1 MDRRRATASNARS
14 PLRFGSRIR
23 YSKLTHEEIRVCGSE
38 AYSLWSQV
46 RITSP
51 GEQPMSAV
59 ISTENDLYRRYRTV
73 ENVPV
78 AYVDVGEGDPILFL
92 HGNPTPSY
100 LWRHVIPYALP
111 FGRCLAPDYPGMGN
125 SGPAPDGR
133 YRFFD
138 QRRYLDAWLDA

>member
-1 MDRRRATASNARS
+1 
-14 PLRFGSRIR
+14 
-23 YSKLTHEEIRVCGSE
+23 
-38 AYSLWSQV
+38 
-46 RITSP
+46 
-51 GEQPMSAV
+51 MSAV

-73 ENVPV
+73 ENVPI

-100 LWRHVIPYALP
+100 IWRHIIPYALP

-138 QRRYLDAWLDA
+138 QRRYLDAWLDAMDLHQNIILVLHDCDYDSFRQDHCKERRAAGTCTTLSYTNG